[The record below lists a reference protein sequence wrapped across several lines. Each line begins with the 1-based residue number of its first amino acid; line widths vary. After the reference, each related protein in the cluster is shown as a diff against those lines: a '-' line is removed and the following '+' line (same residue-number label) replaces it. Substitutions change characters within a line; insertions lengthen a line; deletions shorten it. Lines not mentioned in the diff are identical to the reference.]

1 MKAPHWRELA
11 PASRT
16 SARPRVD
23 SIGAD
28 GVAASVIGA
37 TAGAATA
44 AAGAGAASS
53 RSGAVSATK
62 VPLPTPAET

>member
-16 SARPRVD
+16 RARPRAE

-28 GVAASVIGA
+28 GVAASVMGEA
-37 TAGAATA
+37 T
-44 AAGAGAASS
+44 AAGAGGVSS
-53 RSGAVSATK
+53 RSGAVSATN